1 MSSNQSIPTDPSAIE
16 RAIRD
21 RQQALASTVDE
32 LVERVQPKNL
42 AECAKQGLKDRANSF
57 LGIAKK
63 RGRDV
68 ADTAK
73 VKFDDASGN
82 AKVKVNEATSTA
94 KEKVAGATQAAS
106 DKAHAAKDRTSVTNR
121 GSGQSRASTHAAGTF
136 TREPGTASNLVH
148 TAKDSARQAVSTA
161 KGGLTDQD
169 GTTDQARVAAVAAGT
184 ASAVLFAAWL
194 ASRGK

>member
-1 MSSNQSIPTDPSAIE
+1 MSSKQSIPTDPSAIE

-21 RQQALASTVDE
+21 RQQTLASTVDE

-42 AECAKQGLKDRANSF
+42 AESAKQGLKDRVSSF
-57 LGIAKK
+57 VGIAKK

-82 AKVKVNEATSTA
+82 AKDKVNEATSTA

-106 DKAHAAKDRTSVTNR
+106 DKAHAAKDGTSVTNN
-121 GSGQSRASTHAAGTF
+121 GSGQSRPSTHAAGTF
-136 TREPGTASNLVH
+136 AGEPGTASNLVH
-148 TAKDSARQAVSTA
+148 TATDSARHAVSTA

-169 GTTDQARVAAVAAGT
+169 GNPDQARVAAVAAGT
-184 ASAVLFAAWL
+184 ASAVLFVAWL